1 MSKGKIP
8 KEAIRVEINKP
19 PTEADLQKGIM
30 KSSFLTETL
39 TDQSRIDALKTYGK
53 YIIVRHPL
61 QRILSGYL
69 DKVGKIPLMRDYPSE
84 FEMQPLMH
92 KILETYHP
100 KEYSLWMKNVTGN
113 TELIVTFDDYLT
125 WLSDMT
131 VEEISL
137 LNEHFSP
144 QYYNSQ
150 PCRVRYHFYGNF
162 DNFKEDFTLILDQF
176 GIIDSPIIKVLPIN
190 DVGASLKRVDDYWS
204 TVPVAL
210 RKRFYQSYK
219 VDFEFYHALYPREIS
234 LAKKYFQ

>member
-1 MSKGKIP
+1 MSKGKVP

-69 DKVGKIPLMRDYPSE
+69 DKIRGFHLLSSYANNDK
-84 FEMQPLMH
+84 MQRIIHDIVQM
-92 KILETYHP
+92 YHP
-100 KEYSLWMKNVTGN
+100 KEYSLWSENKINSTL
-113 TELIVTFDDYLT
+113 EVTFVDYISWLT
-125 WLSDMT
+125 ETDL
-131 VEEISL
+131 IS

-162 DNFKEDFTLILDQF
+162 DNFKEDFTLILQQF
-176 GIIDSPIIKVLPIN
+176 GINDISVIKSLPT
-190 DVGASLKRVDDYWS
+190 VKKGASLE
-204 TVPVAL
+204 
-210 RKRFYQSYK
+210 K
-219 VDFEFYHALYPREIS
+219 VDEFWSSLPTKLKQKLLKTYKIDFDFYHALYPWEIS
-234 LAKKYFQ
+234 LTNRYFKNLM